1 VGVVTAAALWLVGM
15 PNAVLWGVVAAVL
28 NFVPYIGAVVNM
40 AILALAAL
48 LAFESTTQAL
58 LVPAVFLAINIIEGN
73 LVTPMILGSR
83 MRLNTVALF
92 IGLIFWFYLWGI
104 PGAIIAVP
112 IMAALK
118 IMCDHIESLAPIG
131 EFLGT

>member
-1 VGVVTAAALWLVGM
+1 MPNAALWGVG
-15 PNAVLWGVVAAVL
+15 AAVL

-40 AILALAAL
+40 VILALAAL
-48 LAFESTTQAL
+48 LAFESTTHAL
-58 LVPAVFLAINIIEGN
+58 LVPGVFLLINLFEGN

-92 IGLIFWFYLWGI
+92 IGLIFWWYVWGI
-104 PGAIIAVP
+104 AGAIIGVP

-118 IMCDHIESLAPIG
+118 IMCDHIDSLAPIG